1 MNKLFVAVLLI
12 TLAQSIITVDS
23 ISINI
28 TNINVKLNDLLELEC
43 DQPAFNNKT
52 SILINK
58 KDNSTMN
65 GFDIFIFKKDNVLI
79 NLFRSKLKV
88 IVSNQTDQGV
98 YECGY
103 YRFDKYGSLNYE
115 AQNAWTVN
123 ITGIYSKIFNIFK

>member
-1 MNKLFVAVLLI
+1 
-12 TLAQSIITVDS
+12 
-23 ISINI
+23 
-28 TNINVKLNDLLELEC
+28 
-43 DQPAFNNKT
+43 
-52 SILINK
+52 
-58 KDNSTMN
+58 MN